1 MKICRPGR
9 NPSAKWLFVKSLLF
23 VLLALVSFN
32 LVNIEYLD
40 LMHFDDERYIQILLD
55 IFQYKY
61 SKPKPD
67 LIIPVFNSAVA
78 LVLKHGPDLFPGVP
92 IVFGGVESKF
102 VENRSLGPNVT
113 GYLTDNNYTGTLD
126 LALNLHPDTRHVAV
140 VAGAGPIG
148 RGWSKACREAFKA
161 YEERVDFTYLIGL
174 PLEALL
180 EKLANLSAHT
190 VVFSLPVLSNHTCV
204 QCPCL
209 LFPGRKYRHRHRR
222 WVYEQL

>member
-1 MKICRPGR
+1 M
-9 NPSAKWLFVKSLLF
+9 V
-23 VLLALVSFN
+23 
-32 LVNIEYLD
+32 VNIEYLD

-180 EKLANLSAHT
+180 EKLVKSHVCPVPLST
-190 VVFSLPVLSNHTCV
+190 LSGT
-204 QCPCL
+204 
-209 LFPGRKYRHRHRR
+209 
-222 WVYEQL
+222 

>member
-1 MKICRPGR
+1 MAVRKISPFCFAGFGFIQPYRFGIAANR
-9 NPSAKWLFVKSLLF
+9 TKESSRALFFQV
-23 VLLALVSFN
+23 
-32 LVNIEYLD
+32 VNIEYLD

-148 RGWSKACREAFKA
+148 RGHMKNVS
-161 YEERVDFTYLIGL
+161 IL
-174 PLEALL
+174 PI
-180 EKLANLSAHT
+180 
-190 VVFSLPVLSNHTCV
+190 
-204 QCPCL
+204 
-209 LFPGRKYRHRHRR
+209 
-222 WVYEQL
+222 